1 MTNELLTS
9 LLHHCSLPT
18 TGSREE
24 LLHSTLLAFSRI
36 PYENL
41 TKILA
46 HAEASEQRWKQTP
59 AEVVQGFIQH
69 GTGGTCFP
77 LTKTLLHFLQTL
89 GYEAAAILAD
99 RRYGTDTHCAVLIR
113 LTPDAWHLL
122 DPGYM
127 IFSPCQLP
135 AAAMAG
141 STALTLRY
149 KLPHGEI
156 ELRPTLDSS
165 RIELYT
171 ARTDAAPRYRLTY
184 KAIPVDE
191 DEFNNAWDRSFSWEM
206 MTYPI
211 LSVLDGDRHIY
222 LQKNNL
228 LIRSATETI
237 QKILTPEQIAL
248 DLGPRLTIAPEV
260 FASALKYVKRS
271 A

>member
-1 MTNELLTS
+1 
-9 LLHHCSLPT
+9 
-18 TGSREE
+18 
-24 LLHSTLLAFSRI
+24 
-36 PYENL
+36 
-41 TKILA
+41 
-46 HAEASEQRWKQTP
+46 
-59 AEVVQGFIQH
+59 
-69 GTGGTCFP
+69 
-77 LTKTLLHFLQTL
+77 
-89 GYEAAAILAD
+89 
-99 RRYGTDTHCAVLIR
+99 
-113 LTPDAWHLL
+113 
-122 DPGYM
+122 
-127 IFSPCQLP
+127 
-135 AAAMAG
+135 MAG

-171 ARTDAAPRYRLTY
+171 ARTDTAPRYRLTY

-248 DLGPRLTIAPEV
+248 GLGPRLTIAPEV
-260 FASALKYVKRS
+260 FASALKYVKSS